1 MGFAEDGFAV
11 VEGVAAASEV
21 ERLLAAVA
29 ARGEVYAIRNLLEV
43 VPEVR
48 AWAESVAC
56 RGLVA
61 PVLGPGARAVR
72 GILFDKTPEA
82 NWKVPWHQDLTIAVQ
97 ERLEVPGY
105 GPWTVKAGVAHVQPP
120 VAVLERMVAVRL
132 HLDDCGADNGP
143 VRVLRGSHRQGRMA
157 AAPMDA
163 GEEVVCTVGRGGV
176 LLMRPLLWHA
186 SSPAVSVAHRRVIH
200 VEFAAAELAGGL
212 RWVG

>member
-1 MGFAEDGFAV
+1 

-29 ARGEVYAIRNLLEV
+29 TRGEVHAIRNLLEV
-43 VPEVR
+43 
-48 AWAESVAC
+48 
-56 RGLVA
+56 
-61 PVLGPGARAVR
+61 
-72 GILFDKTPEA
+72 
-82 NWKVPWHQDLTIAVQ
+82 VPWHQDLTIAVQ

-132 HLDDCGADNGP
+132 HLDDCGAENGP
-143 VRVLRGSHRQGRMA
+143 VRVLRGSHRLGRMA

-176 LLMRPLLWHA
+176 VLMRPLLWHA

>member
-11 VEGVAAASEV
+11 VEGVAEASEV

-29 ARGEVYAIRNLLEV
+29 TRGEVHAIRNLLEV
-43 VPEVR
+43 VPEV
-48 AWAESVAC
+48 
-56 RGLVA
+56 
-61 PVLGPGARAVR
+61 RAVR

-186 SSPAVSVAHRRVIH
+186 SSPAHRRVIH

>member
-29 ARGEVYAIRNLLEV
+29 TRGEVYAIRNLLEV

-56 RGLVA
+56 RALVE

-132 HLDDCGADNGP
+132 HLDDCGAENGP